1 MRQLRLTLALVIAF
15 GFLATAVLAAPRP
28 GLRGPRT
35 VKVGKHVAVVA
46 TGLKRGRYRLFLERI
61 IKPKS
66 ATIPVFCLAGIGK
79 AKVVSGRATFAGTIP
94 SSLACFIEG
103 TQDGGTNVT
112 PGKYR
117 FVVGSL
123 LPPDGFSTKRSELMR
138 SVRVRG

>member
-1 MRQLRLTLALVIAF
+1 MRQLRLTLALAIAF
-15 GFLATAVLAAPRP
+15 GSVAMAAWAAPKP

-35 VKVGKHVAVVA
+35 VKVGKHVSVVA
-46 TGLKRGRYRLFLERI
+46 TGFKHGRYRLFLERI

-66 ATIPVFCLAGIGK
+66 ATIPVYCLAGIGK
-79 AKVVSGRATFAGTIP
+79 AKVVSGKSTFTGAIP

-112 PGKYR
+112 PGTYR

-123 LPPDGFSTKRSELMR
+123 LPPDSFSTKRSVLMR